1 MFTTWLAYKMAD
13 DRKLFLLD
21 ANTLITS
28 QGVYYPQA
36 MVPEL
41 WSWLLHQGVS
51 GRVKMPIEIY
61 EEVIAGNDDPLTKWI
76 KSPEVKAH
84 IVLDENANPERVAQV
99 TYKGYAPDLNET
111 ELAYIGRDPFL
122 ISYAL
127 EAPDRCV
134 VSLEASKPSTKR
146 QNRRVPDVCKV
157 LGADCCDVFGM
168 MRALGFHTGWQKKL

>member
-1 MFTTWLAYKMAD
+1 MAE
-13 DRKLFLLD
+13 DRKIYLLD

-28 QGVYYPQA
+28 QGVYYPQS

-41 WSWLLHQGVS
+41 WEWLLHQAQV

-61 EEVIAGNDDPLTKWI
+61 EEIVAGKEDPLTQWI
-76 KSPEVKAH
+76 AKPDVKKHLILKEDADPSL
-84 IVLDENANPERVAQV
+84 VSYA
-99 TYKGYAPDLNET
+99 TFSGYAPDLNEN

-127 EAPDRCV
+127 SAPKERCV

-146 QNRRVPDVCKV
+146 QNRRVPDVCKT
-157 LGADCCDVFGM
+157 LGAQCCDVFAM
-168 MRALGFHTGWQKKL
+168 MRALEFHTSWKSKT